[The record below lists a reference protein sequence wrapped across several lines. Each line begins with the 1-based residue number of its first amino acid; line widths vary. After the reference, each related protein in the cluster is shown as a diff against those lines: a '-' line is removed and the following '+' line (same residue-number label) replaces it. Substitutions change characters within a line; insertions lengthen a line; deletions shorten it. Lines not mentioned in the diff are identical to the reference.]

1 MQSSEQQPPDKVFKY
16 RLRFI
21 TIHEGQ
27 GGVYLRKEK
36 EEEGKD
42 EKETGKRGQKRGRKK
57 ATKNELEATED
68 VARKQGN
75 NELENTDVAAQYG
88 AHYYGYLFNFAS
100 SQWYK
105 LDDHDVDDV
114 EENEVLAD
122 ARDKVC
128 MLHYVCLGS
137 KEYELCHQIDTSLF
151 PTPERNPPLLAD
163 ATRQEIKLID
173 NSKSEPYIPVADP
186 PHGASK
192 ASLPNEVAS
201 CPPAA
206 PHTAAPSDSSL
217 APKQGDQSPKQSD
230 IGTSTAA
237 PITATHLAAGERKST
252 REMYLT
258 AVQDMYPEHNMGYL
272 RSHMVLDEDWAN
284 VRANAAS
291 NAFRAVKD
299 IIEAK
304 EPECESRND
313 DDKHYDSDG
322 NTVSSVASYMQK
334 KPKKTKLDD
343 EDRKFFNSLP
353 TCYALYFAFDTHN
366 VSKSFCPFAKYN
378 KSWRERHSLESILD
392 GMECN
397 DKEFTADGLRDH
409 ISQCNPE
416 SWCGMGVK
424 LFLHELYPKTAS
436 KEVTSKQNKKRKK
449 NSKSTHS
456 QLSPPIE

>member
-1 MQSSEQQPPDKVFKY
+1 M
-16 RLRFI
+16 
-21 TIHEGQ
+21 
-27 GGVYLRKEK
+27 
-36 EEEGKD
+36 
-42 EKETGKRGQKRGRKK
+42 
-57 ATKNELEATED
+57 EATED
-68 VARKQGN
+68 VAHKQGN
-75 NELENTDVAAQYG
+75 NELENTDVAAQNG
-88 AHYYGYLFNFAS
+88 AHYYGYLCNFAS

-128 MLHYVCLGS
+128 MLHYVCIGS

-151 PTPERNPPLLAD
+151 PTPEHNPPLLAD
-163 ATRQEIKLID
+163 ATSQETKLIE

-192 ASLPNEVAS
+192 ASLPHEVAA

-230 IGTSTAA
+230 IRTSTAA
-237 PITATHLAAGERKST
+237 PITATHLAAGERKFT

-258 AVQDMYPEHNMGYL
+258 AVKDMYPEHNMDYL
-272 RSHMVLDEDWAN
+272 RSHMVLDDDWRN
-284 VRANAAS
+284 VRLNAAS

-304 EPECESRND
+304 EPVSGSSND
-313 DDKHYDSDG
+313 DDKCYDSDG
-322 NTVSSVASYMQK
+322 NTVASDASHVQK
-334 KPKKTKLDD
+334 KPKKTNLDD
-343 EDRKFFNSLP
+343 EDRKFFTSLP
-353 TCYALYFAFDTHN
+353 TCYALYFAFNTSD
-366 VSKSFCPFAKYN
+366 VSKSYCPFAKYN
-378 KSWRERHSLESILD
+378 KSWRESHSLESILD

-397 DKEFTADGLRDH
+397 GNGFTADGLRDH

-416 SWCGMGVK
+416 SWYGMGVK
-424 LFLHELYPKTAS
+424 LFLDELYPNPKTAS